1 MKLVTFQT
9 EGKEKTGILEGD
21 RVIEI
26 ISSQGKSLNNMLDL
40 IDAVGEKDNIINF
53 SSIQDLEQG
62 KIYEINDVK
71 ILAPVRYPRRNFFC
85 LGMNYADHAKEVA
98 FTETEKKP
106 EVPKFPVYFSKLAY
120 PALEDKGIIPY
131 DEELTK
137 MVDYE
142 VELAVIIGKEGK
154 DIKEDEALNYVFGYT
169 IANDISARN
178 LQGKHGQWFKGK
190 SVDNY
195 APLGPYILTADE
207 LENPSGLQLKCYVN
221 DELRQNANTKDLVF
235 SIPRVISDLSRG
247 LTLRRGDVILTGT
260 PSGVGLGFK
269 PYKFVKSGD
278 VICCEIDKLGSLTTY
293 IK

>member
-53 SSIQDLEQG
+53 SSIQDLDQG

-106 EVPKFPVYFSKLAY
+106 EVPKFPVYFSKIAY

-278 VICCEIDKLGSLTTY
+278 VIRCEIDKLGSLTTY

>member
-1 MKLVTFQT
+1 MKLVTFLAD
-9 EGKEKTGILEGD
+9 GKEKTGILEVD
-21 RVIEI
+21 KVIEI
-26 ISSQGKSLNNMLDL
+26 LSFNGKSINDMLDL
-40 IDAVGEKDNIINF
+40 IDAAGKTNNTINF
-53 SSIQDLEQG
+53 SL
-62 KIYEINDVK
+62 INDFEKGKLFK
-71 ILAPVRYPRRNFFC
+71 IDDIKIMAPVRYPRRNFFC

-98 FTETEKKP
+98 FTEKEKKP

-120 PALEDKGIIPY
+120 PALEDKGTIPY

-154 DIKEDEALNYVFGYT
+154 DIKEDEALSYVFGYT

-195 APLGPYILTADE
+195 APLGPYIMTADE
-207 LENPSGLQLKCYVN
+207 LGNPSGLQLKCFVN
-221 DELRQNANTKDLVF
+221 DELRQNANTRDLVF
-235 SIPRVISDLSRG
+235 TIPQVISELSKG

-269 PYKFVKSGD
+269 PYKFVNPGD
-278 VICCEIDKLGSLTTY
+278 VIRCEIDKLGTLTTY

>member
-278 VICCEIDKLGSLTTY
+278 VIRCEIDKLGSLTTY

>member
-53 SSIQDLEQG
+53 PLIQDLDQG

-278 VICCEIDKLGSLTTY
+278 VIRCEIDKLGSLTTY

>member
-53 SSIQDLEQG
+53 SSIQDLDQG

-278 VICCEIDKLGSLTTY
+278 VIRCEIDKLGSLTTY

>member
-154 DIKEDEALNYVFGYT
+154 DIKEDEALDYVFGYT

-235 SIPRVISDLSRG
+235 PIPRVISDLSRG

-278 VICCEIDKLGSLTTY
+278 VIRCEIDKLGSLTTY

>member
-40 IDAVGEKDNIINF
+40 IDAVEEKDNIINF

-154 DIKEDEALNYVFGYT
+154 DIKEDEALDYVFGYT

-235 SIPRVISDLSRG
+235 PIPRVISDLSRG

-278 VICCEIDKLGSLTTY
+278 IIRCEIDKLGSLTTY

>member
-1 MKLVTFQT
+1 
-9 EGKEKTGILEGD
+9 
-21 RVIEI
+21 
-26 ISSQGKSLNNMLDL
+26 
-40 IDAVGEKDNIINF
+40 
-53 SSIQDLEQG
+53 
-62 KIYEINDVK
+62 
-71 ILAPVRYPRRNFFC
+71 
-85 LGMNYADHAKEVA
+85 
-98 FTETEKKP
+98 
-106 EVPKFPVYFSKLAY
+106 
-120 PALEDKGIIPY
+120 
-131 DEELTK
+131 

-278 VICCEIDKLGSLTTY
+278 VIRCEIDKLGSLTTY

>member
-53 SSIQDLEQG
+53 PLIQDLEQG

-131 DEELTK
+131 DE
-137 MVDYE
+137 
-142 VELAVIIGKEGK
+142 
-154 DIKEDEALNYVFGYT
+154 
-169 IANDISARN
+169 
-178 LQGKHGQWFKGK
+178 
-190 SVDNY
+190 
-195 APLGPYILTADE
+195 
-207 LENPSGLQLKCYVN
+207 
-221 DELRQNANTKDLVF
+221 
-235 SIPRVISDLSRG
+235 
-247 LTLRRGDVILTGT
+247 
-260 PSGVGLGFK
+260 
-269 PYKFVKSGD
+269 
-278 VICCEIDKLGSLTTY
+278 
-293 IK
+293 

>member
-53 SSIQDLEQG
+53 PLIQDLEQG

-278 VICCEIDKLGSLTTY
+278 VIRCEIDKLGSVTTY

>member
-53 SSIQDLEQG
+53 SSIQDLDQG

-106 EVPKFPVYFSKLAY
+106 EVPKFPVYFSKIAY

-247 LTLRRGDVILTGT
+247 LTLKRGDVILTGT

-278 VICCEIDKLGSLTTY
+278 VIRCEIDKLGSLTTY

>member
-120 PALEDKGIIPY
+120 PALEDEGIIPY

-154 DIKEDEALNYVFGYT
+154 DIKEDEALDYVFGYT

-278 VICCEIDKLGSLTTY
+278 VIRCEIDKLGSLTTY

>member
-53 SSIQDLEQG
+53 PLIQDLEQG

-278 VICCEIDKLGSLTTY
+278 VIRCEIDKLGSLTTY

>member
-9 EGKEKTGILEGD
+9 EGKEKTGILEGE

-53 SSIQDLEQG
+53 SAIQVLEQG

-278 VICCEIDKLGSLTTY
+278 VIRCEIDKLGSLTTY